1 MLIVQDVLISDD
13 VIEQEFI
20 CNLSACKGACC
31 WDGDYGAPVTAEEE
45 ETIASI
51 LDVIKP
57 NLPLESQK
65 LLEEKGAFDNFA
77 KDNWR
82 GTSLHPNG
90 SCVFMTF
97 DEGGSAK
104 CGIEKTQQSGAI
116 EFKKPLS
123 CHLYPIRVN
132 KQEPASFEAWNYD
145 VWEICSP
152 ACDLGKKES
161 VPVYKFLKEA
171 IIRYKGDHFYDELDQ
186 AAEHFKNEKND
197 ENL

>member
-13 VIEQEFI
+13 VIDQEFI

-45 ETIASI
+45 KTIASI

-65 LLEEKGAFDNFA
+65 LLDEKGAFDNFA
-77 KDNWR
+77 KENWR
-82 GTSLHPNG
+82 GTSLHPDG

-97 DEGGSAK
+97 DEGGMAK
-104 CGIEKTQQSGAI
+104 CGIEKTQQTGAI

-132 KQEPASFEAWNYD
+132 KQD

-171 IIRYKGDHFYDELDQ
+171 IVRYKGENFYDELDQ
-186 AAEHFKNEKND
+186 AAEHMKSEKNEGTV
-197 ENL
+197 